1 MNESCRPG
9 VDAASRLDN
18 RTGTLT
24 IEETVDGFVW
34 AEGLAVTVAATATIV
49 GDIHARQITVFGTVS
64 GTLAAST
71 RVDLREGCRVTGR
84 VFTTTLT
91 VADGASFTGTAM
103 PSEPLRRAALSSGEP
118 IRGTWRAVERRVA
131 REHLN

>member
-9 VDAASRLDN
+9 VDVASRLDS

-24 IEETVDGFVW
+24 IEETVDGIVW
-34 AEGLAVTVAATATIV
+34 AEGFAVTIAATATII

-64 GTLAAST
+64 GTLAASV
-71 RVDLREGCRVTGR
+71 RVDLRGGCRVTGR
-84 VFTTTLT
+84 VLTATLT

-103 PSEPLRRAALSSGEP
+103 PSEPAPGAALSSRQP
-118 IRGTWRAVERRVA
+118 IRGTWRAAARRVA
-131 REHLN
+131 REQLN